1 MEKIMSKRLKL
12 FFVFG
17 FLLLALT
24 ACSTNTEKPQVVSVS
39 PEPFGIIA
47 EGNIL
52 PKDDMRIAFQMN
64 GKVTA
69 IPVQIGDKVTQGT
82 VLARMGEIEISQE
95 AVAAAEAGYLEA
107 QQEYDRVIR
116 TATLTNAQAWTAYL
130 DAQVV
135 RAEAEEDWE
144 ALNLDNIDDDIEDA
158 EEDLDDY
165 RADLIDAQEEFD
177 KVKDLN
183 EDSTRYEN
191 AKDDLENAQED
202 YNEAVRKLESI
213 IQERDFIRA
222 ALDTAI
228 ANEDEAKRTYENS
241 LDEPDRDQL
250 VLAESRL
257 NLAKAQLEA
266 AKRSLSYH
274 EIVAPFDG
282 IITNINISVNEVVTS
297 NTWVV
302 SMADTS
308 SWIVETSDLSELDV
322 VNIKIGDPVEIA
334 VDAIPE
340 TLMNGVVEEIVLE
353 PVKQSGDV
361 YYTVRIKLTDPNPA
375 IQWGMTVEATFT
387 N

>member
-1 MEKIMSKRLKL
+1 MSKRLKL

-82 VLARMGEIEISQE
+82 VLARMGEIEMSQE

-116 TATLTNAQAWTAYL
+116 TATLTNAKAWTAYL

-241 LDEPDRDQL
+241 LDQPDRDQF

>member
-1 MEKIMSKRLKL
+1 MSKRLKL

-24 ACSTNTEKPQVVSVS
+24 ACSTNTEKPQVASVS

-82 VLARMGEIEISQE
+82 VLARMGEIEMSQE

-241 LDEPDRDQL
+241 LDQPDRDQF

>member
-1 MEKIMSKRLKL
+1 MSKRLKL

-82 VLARMGEIEISQE
+82 VLARMGEIEMSQE

-241 LDEPDRDQL
+241 LDQPDRDQF